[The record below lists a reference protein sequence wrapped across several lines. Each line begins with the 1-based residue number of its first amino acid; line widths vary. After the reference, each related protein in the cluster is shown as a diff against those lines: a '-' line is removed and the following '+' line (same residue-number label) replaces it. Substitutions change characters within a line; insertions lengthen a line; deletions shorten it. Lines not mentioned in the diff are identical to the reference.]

1 MNVSLN
7 ERSLICNA
15 EKIPI
20 MAEAQVKM
28 LRGYFMFEV
37 NRMVDGHLLLVLWLT
52 FYSYWLRKYQ
62 FYDIRNV
69 LFTCTY
75 IRD

>member
-1 MNVSLN
+1 
-7 ERSLICNA
+7 
-15 EKIPI
+15 
-20 MAEAQVKM
+20 
-28 LRGYFMFEV
+28 MFQV
-37 NRMVDGHLLLVLWLT
+37 NRVVDGHLLLVLWLT

-69 LFTCTY
+69 LFTRTC